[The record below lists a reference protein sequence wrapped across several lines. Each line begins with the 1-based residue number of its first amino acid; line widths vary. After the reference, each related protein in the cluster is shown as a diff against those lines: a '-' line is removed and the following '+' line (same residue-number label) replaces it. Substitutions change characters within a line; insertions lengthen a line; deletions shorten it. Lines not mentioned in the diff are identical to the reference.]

1 MALLRALN
9 LIARIASSALIMS
22 DQSPL
27 SGVYDFN
34 KLNLLGIQLVL
45 WIRYPDLRVH
55 FYYCIGNFW
64 RYGSQLFRHR
74 FFLGLTIL
82 CVLFVYLVVRRK

>member
-55 FYYCIGNFW
+55 FYYCIG
-64 RYGSQLFRHR
+64 
-74 FFLGLTIL
+74 
-82 CVLFVYLVVRRK
+82 